1 MLRLCEIENK
11 ELKNSLRYVEIQ
23 LAKTKDA
30 KREVTEKYE
39 AAQLEIEKCHENIT
53 RQANIN
59 HAQAKQIED
68 MSVQLDGVAASQKEA
83 HEKTKVQLTAFQR
96 EVDIREIEINRIKKL
111 MEQKDRE
118 HDHLQTQHNM
128 NEARLKDIEEELE
141 MKSGENNRLRKQVAD
156 LEKAMQDLYVSR
168 KGNGSLQIELDS
180 LKQDN
185 ERLIA
190 LLKETTEYG
199 DMDDAQIQNAALQT
213 SLKVVGLGGG
223 KAGSKKSSKQSAS
236 GKGSA

>member
-1 MLRLCEIENK
+1 MLRLCEIENQ

-23 LAKTKDA
+23 LAKTKEG
-30 KREVTEKYE
+30 KRDVSEKYE
-39 AAQLEIEKCHENIT
+39 SAQGEIEKCHENIS

-68 MSVQLDGVAASQKEA
+68 MSVQLDGVAASQKDV
-83 HEKTKVQLTAFQR
+83 HEKAKIQIQQYQN
-96 EVDIREIEINRIKKL
+96 EIDIREMEINRIKKL

-118 HDHLQTQHNM
+118 HEHLNTQYNM
-128 NEARLKDIEEELE
+128 QHDRLEDIEEELE
-141 MKSGENNRLRKQVAD
+141 MKAKENNRLRKQFAD
-156 LEKAMQDLYVSR
+156 LEKAMQDLYCSR

-185 ERLIA
+185 ERLLA

-199 DMDDAQIQNAALQT
+199 DMDD
-213 SLKVVGLGGG
+213 G
-223 KAGSKKSSKQSAS
+223 
-236 GKGSA
+236 